1 MERLMDGETYLA
13 ILKENELK
21 RSKLV
26 KLLEKQVAILYE
38 NDLTDLAEETKWI
51 AIDIAEFEKKN
62 GVIDI

>member
-1 MERLMDGETYLA
+1 MDGETYLA
-13 ILKENELK
+13 ILKENGLK

-38 NDLTDLAEETKWI
+38 NGLTDLAEETKWL

>member
-1 MERLMDGETYLA
+1 MDGETYLE

-38 NDLTDLAEETKWI
+38 NDLTDLAEETKWL
-51 AIDIAEFEKKN
+51 AIDIAEYEKEN
-62 GVIDI
+62 GVIEI

>member
-1 MERLMDGETYLA
+1 MDGETYLE

-38 NDLTDLAEETKWI
+38 NNLIDMAEETKWL

>member
-13 ILKENELK
+13 ILKENGLK

-38 NDLTDLAEETKWI
+38 NDLTDLAEETKWL
-51 AIDIAEFEKKN
+51 AIDIAEYEKKN

>member
-1 MERLMDGETYLA
+1 MDGETYLE
-13 ILKENELK
+13 ILKENGLK

-26 KLLEKQVAILYE
+26 KLSEKQVAILYE
-38 NDLTDLAEETKWI
+38 NNLIDMAEETKWL

>member
-1 MERLMDGETYLA
+1 MDGETYLE
-13 ILKENELK
+13 ILKENGLK

-38 NDLTDLAEETKWI
+38 NNLIDMAEETKWL
-51 AIDIAEFEKKN
+51 AIDIACEFEKKN

>member
-1 MERLMDGETYLA
+1 MDGETYLE
-13 ILKENELK
+13 IIKENGLK

-38 NDLTDLAEETKWI
+38 NNLIDMAEETKWL

>member
-1 MERLMDGETYLA
+1 MDGETYLA
-13 ILKENELK
+13 ILKENGLK

-26 KLLEKQVAILYE
+26 KLLEKQVAILYK
-38 NDLTDLAEETKWI
+38 NNLIDMAEETKWL

>member
-1 MERLMDGETYLA
+1 MDGETYLA
-13 ILKENELK
+13 ILKENGLK

-38 NDLTDLAEETKWI
+38 NNLIDMAEETKWL

>member
-1 MERLMDGETYLA
+1 MDGETYLA
-13 ILKENELK
+13 ILKENGLK

-38 NDLTDLAEETKWI
+38 NHLTDLAEETKWL

>member
-1 MERLMDGETYLA
+1 MERLVDGETYLA
-13 ILKENELK
+13 ILKENGLK

-38 NDLTDLAEETKWI
+38 NDLTDLAEETKWL

>member
-1 MERLMDGETYLA
+1 MERLMDGETYLE
-13 ILKENELK
+13 ILKENGLK

-38 NDLTDLAEETKWI
+38 NNLIDMAEETKWL

>member
-1 MERLMDGETYLA
+1 MERLVDGETYLE
-13 ILKENELK
+13 ILKENGLK

-38 NDLTDLAEETKWI
+38 NNLIDMAEETKWL

>member
-1 MERLMDGETYLA
+1 MDGETYLA

-26 KLLEKQVAILYE
+26 KLLEKQVAILCE
-38 NDLTDLAEETKWI
+38 NDLTDLAEETKWL

>member
-1 MERLMDGETYLA
+1 MNGETYLA

-38 NDLTDLAEETKWI
+38 NDLTDLAEETKWL
-51 AIDIAEFEKKN
+51 AIDIAEYEKEN
-62 GVIDI
+62 GVIEI

>member
-1 MERLMDGETYLA
+1 MDGETYLE
-13 ILKENELK
+13 ILKENGLK

-38 NDLTDLAEETKWI
+38 NDLTDLAEETKWL

>member
-1 MERLMDGETYLA
+1 MDGETYLA
-13 ILKENELK
+13 ILKENGLK

-38 NDLTDLAEETKWI
+38 NNLIDMAEETKWL
-51 AIDIAEFEKKN
+51 AIDIAEYEKEN